1 MTAPRGQDPDSDEV
15 GPAGGESPGGGDG
28 PAGPAHHVVT
38 AGPDAAGGRLDRL
51 LAAALPQLSRSRLKA
66 LIEAGQVHCDGK
78 AVTSPAAKVKDGQ
91 TFAIIVPEV
100 KPVALAA
107 QAIPL
112 EILYEDSD
120 LIVLDKPAGLVVHPA
135 AGNPDGTLVNALIA
149 HCGPGLT
156 GIGGERRPGIVHRL
170 DKGTSGVMVAA
181 KTQAAHAGLVELFAA
196 RDIERSYL
204 ALVWGRPDPVQG
216 TLTGNIGRSPRNRKK
231 MAVLPRG
238 GRPAETGYK
247 VLRGFQNGRV
257 SLVECRLKTGRT
269 HQIRVHL
276 AAAGHPLLGDPLYG
290 GGDSRRAKSLPPPA
304 QAALAAL
311 GRQALHAKT
320 LGFVHPVTRK
330 TLQFKSEL
338 PSDLSILISS
348 LE

>member
-1 MTAPRGQDPDSDEV
+1 MTAPRGQDPDADE
-15 GPAGGESPGGGDG
+15 ADHGGARHE
-28 PAGPAHHVVT
+28 VT
-38 AGPDAAGGRLDRL
+38 AGPNDAGARLDRL
-51 LAAALPQLSRSRLKA
+51 LSAALPALSRSRLKA
-66 LIEAGQVHCDGK
+66 LIEAGQVLCDGTPQ
-78 AVTSPAAKVKDGQ
+78 TSPSAKVKDGQ
-91 TFAIIVPEV
+91 TFAIIIPEV
-100 KPVALAA
+100 EPVALEA

-112 EILYEDSD
+112 TILHEDAD

-149 HCGPGLT
+149 HCGPELT
-156 GIGGERRPGIVHRL
+156 GIGGEQRPGIVHRL

-204 ALVWGRPDPVQG
+204 ALVWGRPTPAEG
-216 TLTGNIGRSPRNRKK
+216 TITGNIGRSPRNRKK
-231 MAVLPRG
+231 MAVLRRG
-238 GRPAETGYK
+238 GRPAETRYK
-247 VLRGFQNGRV
+247 VLKTFQQGRV
-257 SLVECRLKTGRT
+257 SLVECRLMTGRT

-276 AAAGHPLLGDPLYG
+276 TEAGHPLLGDPLYG
-290 GGDSRRAKSLPPPA
+290 GGDTKRAQALTAPA

-311 GRQALHAKT
+311 DRQALHART
-320 LGFVHPVTRK
+320 LGFLHPVSQK
-330 TLQFKSEL
+330 TLQFQSEL